1 MVCNVIVV
9 IITQTETDIHVCQ
22 MEIVTKGVLVLYRR
36 NVDQIGGSL
45 SIEVQ

>member
-9 IITQTETDIHVCQ
+9 IITQTESDIHVCQ
-22 MEIVTKGVLVLYRR
+22 MEIVMKSVLVLYGR

-45 SIEVQ
+45 SI